1 MISLLPLESVPDLS
15 LNELGDQLRDLL
27 GDETIIRLA
36 DEGSTVVAEIAGVS
50 VKVTLCEEPIP
61 AEILEGPLSAAWYWE
76 DGTICESIFYE

>member
-36 DEGSTVVAEIAGVS
+36 DEGGTVVAEIAGVS
-50 VKVTLCEEPIP
+50 VKVTLCE
-61 AEILEGPLSAAWYWE
+61 
-76 DGTICESIFYE
+76 